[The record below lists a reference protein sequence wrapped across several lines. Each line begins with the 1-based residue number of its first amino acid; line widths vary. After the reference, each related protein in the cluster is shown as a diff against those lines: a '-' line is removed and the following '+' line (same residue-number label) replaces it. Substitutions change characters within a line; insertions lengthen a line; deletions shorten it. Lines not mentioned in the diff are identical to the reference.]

1 MPPPDLCFVRLCAR
15 SLERTSGTRF
25 LERFYELF
33 VASSQEVAA
42 KFAHTDFG
50 KQRRAVKVS
59 LYMMM
64 SAALGHPEG
73 DVHLARIAQRHSR
86 AALAIRPELYD
97 LWLDCLV
104 QAVGEHDRAFSG
116 ETEGA
121 WRRVMARGIEFMKSR
136 Y

>member
-1 MPPPDLCFVRLCAR
+1 VAATERDIELFND
-15 SLERTSGTRF
+15 SLERTSGTTF

-33 VASSQEVAA
+33 VASSHEVAE
-42 KFAHTDFG
+42 KFAHTDFR

-73 DVHLARIAQRHSR
+73 DVHLTRIAQLHSR

-104 QAVGEHDRAFSG
+104 QAVREHDRAFSG
-116 ETEGA
+116 ETERA
-121 WRRVMARGIEFMKSR
+121 WRSVMAPGIEFMKSR

>member
-1 MPPPDLCFVRLCAR
+1 LATTERDIELFND
-15 SLERTSGTRF
+15 SLERTSGTPF
-25 LERFYELF
+25 LERFYDLF
-33 VASSQEVAA
+33 VSASPEVAA

-50 KQRRAVKVS
+50 QQRRALKVS

-73 DVHLARIAQRHSR
+73 NLHLKRIARRHSQ
-86 AALAIRPELYD
+86 AELAIRPELYD

-116 ETEGA
+116 ETERA
-121 WRRVMARGIEFMKSR
+121 WRSVLAPGIEFMKSR

>member
-1 MPPPDLCFVRLCAR
+1 VAVTERDIELFND

-33 VASSQEVAA
+33 VGSSPEVAE
-42 KFAHTDFG
+42 KFAHTDFRA
-50 KQRRAVKVS
+50 QRRAVKVS

-73 DVHLARIAQRHSR
+73 DVHLTRIAERHGR

-97 LWLDCLV
+97 LWLECLI
-104 QAVGEHDRAFSG
+104 QAVREHDRSFGG
-116 ETEGA
+116 ETERA
-121 WRRVMARGIEFMKSR
+121 WRSVMATGIEFMRSR

>member
-1 MPPPDLCFVRLCAR
+1 VAATERDIELFND
-15 SLERTSGTRF
+15 SLERASGTKF

-33 VASSQEVAA
+33 VASSPEVAE
-42 KFAHTDFG
+42 KFAHTDFR
-50 KQRRAVKVS
+50 KQRRAIKVS

-73 DVHLARIAQRHSR
+73 DVHLTRIAQLHSR
-86 AALAIRPELYD
+86 AALAIRPALYD

-116 ETEGA
+116 ETERA
-121 WRRVMARGIEFMKSR
+121 WRRVMAPGIEFMKSR